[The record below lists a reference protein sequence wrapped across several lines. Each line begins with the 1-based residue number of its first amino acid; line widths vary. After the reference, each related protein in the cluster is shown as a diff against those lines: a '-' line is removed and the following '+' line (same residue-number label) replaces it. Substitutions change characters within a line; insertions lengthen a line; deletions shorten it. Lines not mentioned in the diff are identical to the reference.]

1 MARPL
6 LECLS
11 RHGLIIEDIGP
22 TYQADHI
29 LKNGT
34 IPESCLDHVYLSN
47 EIRNSVSVKKL
58 TNSSTDHLPVIIK
71 VKTNH
76 SSDKS
81 KFKRKV
87 TKRSF
92 KKFTIEIWN
101 ACLANKNWSL
111 IEVCSDVNEKVKLF
125 SQYIEETL
133 DEVAPIKTFSIRS
146 QYRFGLTDK
155 TKEIMHA
162 RDVTRG
168 QIKNACSL
176 SEKSLFNFPSI
187 KLRPDKYNNI
197 MELFYALLSGLT
209 SKTEI

>member
-1 MARPL
+1 M
-6 LECLS
+6 
-11 RHGLIIEDIGP
+11 
-22 TYQADHI
+22 
-29 LKNGT
+29 
-34 IPESCLDHVYLSN
+34 
-47 EIRNSVSVKKL
+47 
-58 TNSSTDHLPVIIK
+58 IIK

-92 KKFTIEIWN
+92 KKFTNEIWN

-176 SEKSLFNFPSI
+176 SEKSILQS
-187 KLRPDKYNNI
+187 KYKALRNKVTRNI
-197 MELFYALLSGLT
+197 INLKPITESDLAKIMKNLKK
-209 SKTEI
+209 KT